1 MSASLWV
8 SSTSQFAGE
17 ANQSRDRLSG
27 KRAAGLRRLAVCAAT
42 PHHQRGW
49 AHNDAALIWC
59 CAFGMHLCSDI
70 TPPTHPMAGQSEWAL
85 PRPSTQTPDWPAA
98 LPLIKVWWQH
108 YELTIH
114 QKFSSVLW
122 QGNYWFEHHT
132 AELLLIQ
139 SVSRLKSFSKRLPRA
154 ERSFRVCTQQFMCFP
169 QIVSAPQLQLGAG
182 ENPPVT
188 SQDSGEPQRS
198 RYSRSQDHGSTRSSW
213 EAPVVM
219 RSWNSPTSSSRS
231 LTFTPRFK
239 GVWVCWAAAGLR
251 SAGPD

>member
-49 AHNDAALIWC
+49 AHNDAALIWTRP
-59 CAFGMHLCSDI
+59 HQH
-70 TPPTHPMAGQSEWAL
+70 TWALRSLL
-85 PRPSTQTPDWPAA
+85 PRPLLIGRRPRA
-98 LPLIKVWWQH
+98 LIKAA
-108 YELTIH
+108 H
-114 QKFSSVLW
+114 QSAQW
-122 QGNYWFEHHT
+122 QGNYRLNIT
-132 AELLLIQ
+132 QLGLLIQ

-239 GVWVCWAAAGLR
+239 GVWVCWAAAGLLLGCGQQGR
-251 SAGPD
+251 ISRF